1 MWTIRRLLNWR
12 LRRIRK
18 LGGGR
23 KSPLDI
29 SNDVV
34 DMLKADGKAHI
45 AVGYAGGVL
54 LFCRQLRVP
63 GGSGMNRETASV
75 ADIGDVN
82 SSASMKRRPASQQ
95 DRQAHLSNNA
105 QRVPDECRSDSRD
118 G

>member
-1 MWTIRRLLNWR
+1 MCAWQTIAGEARTVIRAYRCDLSVFLVTNQPFAYRRDVRSSGATNGMWTIHRLANWR

-34 DMLKADGKAHI
+34 DMLKADGKAPT

-54 LFCRQLRVP
+54 LFCRHLRVR
-63 GGSGMNRETASV
+63 GV
-75 ADIGDVN
+75 AG
-82 SSASMKRRPASQQ
+82 
-95 DRQAHLSNNA
+95 
-105 QRVPDECRSDSRD
+105 
-118 G
+118 